1 MKKTVSAG
9 GVVINSKGQIA
20 IVSQKGLSWSFPKG
34 HVDEGEETLA
44 AARREIYEETGLKN
58 LVLVKPLGSFER
70 WRGGNEQSGE
80 LKTITMFLLTTEE
93 EVLQPI
99 DPDNPEA
106 KWVEKNEVAN
116 VLTYEEDRQFFKSI
130 IQKI

>member
-1 MKKTVSAG
+1 MKKTISAG
-9 GVVINSKGQIA
+9 GVVVNARGQIA

-44 AARREIYEETGLKN
+44 AARREIYEETGLTD

-70 WRGGNEQSGE
+70 WRGGREKSGE
-80 LKTITMFLLTTEE
+80 LKHIIMFLFTTGEL
-93 EVLQPI
+93 VLQPI

-106 KWVEKNEVAN
+106 KWVDKNEVAE
-116 VLTYEEDRQFFKSI
+116 VLTYDEDRQFFQSI
-130 IQKI
+130 FNQI